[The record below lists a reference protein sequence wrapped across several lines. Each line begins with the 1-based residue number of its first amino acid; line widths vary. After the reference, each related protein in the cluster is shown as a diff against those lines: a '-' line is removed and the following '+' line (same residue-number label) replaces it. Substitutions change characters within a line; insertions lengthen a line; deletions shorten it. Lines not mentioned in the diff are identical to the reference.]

1 MTPRLLEYE
10 DGRIKIT
17 AEAYVISEIK
27 ALIDKYDMKAEP
39 YLSYVHSMTALDSQY
54 VNIPEN
60 EKSEAIIYDIQAT
73 LGDFDY
79 DDPLVA
85 NAIEK
90 LRSLYTSSMMLL
102 AVELAEELHRLRIWL
117 KTNPI
122 SEENLPMRQS
132 ILKDIDKYATAYQ
145 KIKDQAEKEM
155 KVATKGDH
163 ELGEY

>member
-1 MTPRLLEYE
+1 MTPRILEYE
-10 DGRIKIT
+10 DGRVKVT
-17 AEAYVISEIK
+17 AEAYTIAEIK

-39 YLSYVHSMTALDSQY
+39 YLSYVYSMTSPNSAY
-54 VNIPEN
+54 TYIPSG

-79 DDPLVA
+79 NDPLIS

-90 LRSLYTSSMMLL
+90 LNSLYTSPMMLM
-102 AVELAEELHRLRIWL
+102 AMELSDELHRLRIWL

-122 SEENLPMRQS
+122 SEDNLPMRQS
-132 ILKDIDKYATAYQ
+132 ILKDIDKYATSYL
-145 KIKDQAEKEM
+145 KVKDQAEKEL